1 MSTLKGK
8 ALISLNSSLLFLFI
22 NLPKIYKIISGN
34 KCPTN
39 KSRLVHTILF
49 ATFTFL
55 SMIGSD
61 SDVGIKLKHT
71 IYGTLIYYFISS
83 PAFYSL
89 TTDKYKCPHDKDVYL
104 HTFLYFL
111 SLLGVMYLPN

>member
-49 ATFTFL
+49 FLFTFL
-55 SMIGSD
+55 SMVSSKLDIK
-61 SDVGIKLKHT
+61 IKLKHT
-71 IYGTLIYYFISS
+71 IYGTLIYYLISS

-89 TTDKYKCPHDKDVYL
+89 TTDNYNCPQYKNVYL
-104 HTFLYFL
+104 HSFVYFL
-111 SLLGVMYLPN
+111 FLLGVMYLPN